1 MSALG
6 KLLRSTAFRLLLAY
20 LLVFTVFAFFTIGYV
35 AWNAGRVLDD
45 QIVGTIEAEITGLSE
60 QYRLGGLRRLVAI
73 VERRARQPGAS
84 LYLLT
89 TPAGERI
96 AGNVDELPSEVAT
109 RPSQANARP
118 CIGVTPDCLYR
129 ETPYGRTGDPDTV
142 SHEAIVR
149 VFTLAGGFRL
159 LVGRDVEERAR
170 LREVIRRA
178 FGWSLLLVGALG
190 LLGGWFVTRR
200 VLKRV
205 DDMTETT
212 RTIMA
217 GDLGGRL
224 GVRGSGDEFDRLA
237 QNLNAMLDRIGEL
250 MTGMREVSDNIAH
263 DLKTPL
269 TRLRNKADEALRN
282 AKSPEELR
290 AALDATIEESDNL
303 IRIFNALLMIARLEA
318 GNAGETLSD
327 FDAAEVAR
335 GVAELYEAVAEE
347 AGVPLEVAVEPD
359 LPVRGN
365 RELLGQA
372 VANLLDNALKY
383 GRPADR
389 AAAPRVSVSAGKSSM
404 DGGRCVTI
412 AVADRGPGIPESERG
427 RVTERFVRLESAR
440 SRPGFGLGLSLAAA
454 VARLH
459 GGALRLE
466 DNAPGLRAVLELPL
480 SPLPEGG
487 VETASAVRVRGA
499 AAGLEPSART
509 P

>member
-1 MSALG
+1 MSGLG

-20 LLVFTVFAFFTIGYV
+20 LFVFTVFAFFTIGYV
-35 AWNAGRVLDD
+35 AWNARRVLDD
-45 QIVGTIEAEITGLSE
+45 QIVSTIEAEITGLSE
-60 QYRLGGLRRLVAI
+60 QYRTGGIRRLVNVI
-73 VERRARQPGAS
+73 ERRASEPGAS
-84 LYLLT
+84 LYLVT
-89 TPAGERI
+89 TNAGERI
-96 AGNVDELPSEVAT
+96 AGNVAELPPGILS
-109 RPSQANARP
+109 RPSPPSATS
-118 CIGVTPDCLYR
+118 CIGEGPECQYR
-129 ETPYGRTGDPDTV
+129 ETPYGRTGETEAGA
-142 SHEAIVR
+142 HRAIVR
-149 VFTLAGGFRL
+149 VFTLTGGFRL

-178 FGWSLLLVGALG
+178 FGWSLLLVGVLG
-190 LLGGWFVTRR
+190 LLGGWFITRR

-217 GDLGGRL
+217 GDLSGRL
-224 GVRGSGDEFDRLA
+224 SVRGSGDEFDRLA

-250 MTGMREVSDNIAH
+250 MAGMKEVSDNIAH

-282 AKSPEELR
+282 ARTPEELR

-318 GNAGETLSD
+318 GNARETLAD

-347 AGVPLEVAVEPD
+347 AGVPLEVAVDPD
-359 LPVRGN
+359 LPVHGN

-383 GRPADR
+383 GRPAEPGI
-389 AAAPRVSVSAGKSSM
+389 APRVGVEARRSGDRM
-404 DGGRCVTI
+404 TI
-412 AVADRGPGIPESERG
+412 AVADRGPGIPEAERG
-427 RVTERFVRLESAR
+427 HVTERFVRLESAR

-459 GGALRLE
+459 GGLLRLD
-466 DNAPGLRAVLELPL
+466 DNGPGLRAVLELPL
-480 SPLPEGG
+480 SPCPTGE
-487 VETASAVRVRGA
+487 VETASAVRVRGSSE
-499 AAGLEPSART
+499 GLEPAVRR